1 MSTTPTGHT
10 GHSCCAPQA
19 PRISSAPPEAPH
31 QAAPPTVAIERPG
44 SIDRPDTAVRLP
56 GGTFLMGTDDDEG
69 YPSDGEGPIRA
80 VTLSPFAID
89 TVTVSNARYAQFVEA
104 TGYVTE
110 TERIGWSYVFA
121 AFLPAAVRKI
131 SPRPEVTPWWAAV
144 TGATWNHPEGPG
156 SDTTGREDHPV
167 VHVSHADAT
176 AYATWAGGR
185 LPTEA
190 EWEYAARG
198 GLEQAR
204 FPWGEDLTPGGVHR
218 CNVWQGVFP
227 VKNTAEDGW
236 KGTAPVDAYE
246 PNGFGLHNVAGNVW
260 EWCADWFSATHHLT
274 AGRTDP
280 TGPDRGDSRVMRGGS
295 YLCHASYC
303 NRYRVA
309 ARTANTPDSAG
320 GNNGFRVAWN
330 LPAGGAR

>member
-1 MSTTPTGHT
+1 MNHGH
-10 GHSCCAPQA
+10 GCCAPPA
-19 PRISSAPPEAPH
+19 PSAPSTPPART
-31 QAAPPTVAIERPG
+31 AATEVDLAGVTAAARPAG
-44 SIDRPDTAVRLP
+44 PPDTAVELP
-56 GGTFLMGTDDDEG
+56 GGTFRMGTDDEEG
-69 YPSDGEGPIRA
+69 YPGDGEGPVRD
-80 VTLSPFAID
+80 VTVGPFAVD
-89 TVTVSNARYAQFVEA
+89 TVTVSNARYAEFVAA

-121 AFLPAAVRKI
+121 AFLPAAVRKV

-144 TGATWNHPEGPG
+144 TGATWDHPEGPG

-167 VHVSHADAT
+167 VHVSWADAV

-198 GLEQAR
+198 GLDQAR
-204 FPWGEDLTPGGVHR
+204 FPWGDELTPGGQHR

-236 KGTAPVDAYE
+236 KGTAPVDAYA

-274 AGRTDP
+274 RVSPADRTDP
-280 TGPDRGDSRVMRGGS
+280 KGPERGDSRVMRGGS

-320 GNNGFRVAWN
+320 GNNGFRVVWD
-330 LPAGGAR
+330 LPAEVGR